1 MLPGTKIRYPAIY
14 LSALHA
20 LQMGD
25 ATTTGDEQHIKE
37 TVLHCNIRGSLQ
49 QFHSGGSE
57 GASWSPVAGR
67 AGDVFGV
74 NDFFDT
80 HPDVGQTTNVLQN
93 TLLHEVQI
101 LSVQNDFPINLGV
114 SISCIPG
121 DEMTKTGNRFAM
133 TALAHS
139 TTTNP
144 ETVYSS
150 ESSQHEGIEWRQKY
164 PTYNANNLDS
174 TGVLQVVGQ
183 PYVFVSQN
191 HPVIDLLRTNADK
204 LNARIDDQPL
214 IDGEWY
220 KVTKQVMG
228 QCCNVLRSKVLNKVS
243 TRDMNDFVVQLHR
256 IGSSDW
262 VGKDVMHELASKL
275 SVADEL
281 NPSGST
287 HHKSK
292 ILEKMT
298 SKPYQFTARI
308 RVKYEINVPNA
319 PTN

>member
-1 MLPGTKIRYPAIY
+1 MIFSTHIR
-14 LSALHA
+14 
-20 LQMGD
+20 
-25 ATTTGDEQHIKE
+25 E

-80 HPDVGQTTNVLQN
+80 HPDVGQTANVLQN
-93 TLLHEVQI
+93 TVLHEVQV

-114 SISCIPG
+114 TISCIPG
-121 DEMTKTGNRFAM
+121 DECVKTGTRY
-133 TALAHS
+133 ALTCLSNS
-139 TTTNP
+139 TCTHP
-144 ETVYSS
+144 ETIYSS

-183 PYVFVSQN
+183 PYVFVSQH

-262 VGKDVMHELASKL
+262 ISKDVMNELQSKL
-275 SVADEL
+275 SVEEEL
-281 NPSGST
+281 HPSTSPY
-287 HHKSK
+287 HKK
-292 ILEKMT
+292 NIMEKMT
-298 SKPYQFTARI
+298 SKVYNWTARI
-308 RVKYEINVPNA
+308 KVKYEINIPQA
-319 PTN
+319 